1 MYPPGRE
8 RTYVSVALTS
18 LPVPT
23 PRRIWLASRRYW
35 LCQLTGWGGVTLLV
49 LFILL
54 ITGQRV
60 PDAAAS
66 AQSRHDALFTLLTCV
81 TGLVVSHLLRALI
94 LSRGWLLRSMRS
106 ILPRV
111 LSVWL
116 IASAFTSALGA
127 FCYATP
133 APNESLA
140 STVTACL
147 MMNLSLLG
155 AWLALY
161 FLVHSY
167 DALQAANL
175 ERVELRAARTE
186 NQLLALQAQMNP
198 HFLFNSLNTIR
209 ALVPPSNP
217 AAREAVTLLADILR
231 ATLREGGESVISLE
245 RELAIVRT
253 YLAMEKLRFED
264 DARIRV
270 HIDPAALSREVPP
283 LILLTLVEN
292 AIKHG
297 LAAEADGELTVEAGF
312 ASDCLRLSVTSPG
325 GLRTPGDL
333 DAADSLG
340 LGIHNS
346 RERLRLIFGPKA
358 TLELTDEPGR
368 VQAVILIP
376 PNRFADS

>member
-1 MYPPGRE
+1 
-8 RTYVSVALTS
+8 
-18 LPVPT
+18 
-23 PRRIWLASRRYW
+23 LA
-35 LCQLTGWGGVTLLV
+35 GWGGVTLLV

-54 ITGQRV
+54 LTGHRSN
-60 PDAAAS
+60 DAVAS
-66 AQSRHDALFTLLTCV
+66 AQSRHDAVFTLLTCL
-81 TGLVVSHLLRALI
+81 TGLTVSHLLRALI
-94 LSRGWLLRSMRS
+94 LSRGWLLRPMRS
-106 ILPRV
+106 SLPRV

-116 IASAFTSALGA
+116 AASAVSSALGA

-133 APNESLA
+133 ALNESLA

-167 DALQAANL
+167 DALQVANL
-175 ERVELRAARTE
+175 ERAELRAARTE

-231 ATLREGGESVISLE
+231 ATLREGGETVISLE

-253 YLAMEKLRFED
+253 YLAMEKLRFGD
-264 DARIRV
+264 DARIRED
-270 HIDPAALSREVPP
+270 IDPGTLLRKVPP

-297 LAAEADGELTVEAGF
+297 LVASATDGELTIRAEF
-312 ASDCLRLSVTSPG
+312 ADDWLHLSVTSPG
-325 GLRTPGDL
+325 GLRKSGGLETV
-333 DAADSLG
+333 DSLG
-340 LGIHNS
+340 LGIHNC
-346 RERLRLIFGPKA
+346 RERLRLIFGPRA
-358 TLELTDEPGR
+358 TLELVDKPGL
-368 VQAVILIP
+368 VEAVVLIP
-376 PNRFADS
+376 PQPSSAS

>member
-1 MYPPGRE
+1 
-8 RTYVSVALTS
+8 V
-18 LPVPT
+18 
-23 PRRIWLASRRYW
+23 ASRRYW
-35 LCQLTGWGGVTLLV
+35 LCQLTGWGGVTLLA

-54 ITGQRV
+54 LAGHRT

-66 AQSRHDALFTLLTCV
+66 AQSRHDAVFTLLTCL
-81 TGLVVSHLLRALI
+81 TGLAVSHLLRALI
-94 LSRGWLLRSMRS
+94 LSRGWLLWSMPS
-106 ILPRV
+106 LLPRV

-116 IASAFTSALGA
+116 ISAAVTSALGA

-167 DALQAANL
+167 EALQAANL
-175 ERVELRAARTE
+175 ERAELRAARTE

-209 ALVPPSNP
+209 ALVPPSSP

-231 ATLREGGESVISLE
+231 ATLREGGEAVISLE

-264 DARIRV
+264 DARIREQ
-270 HIDPAALSREVPP
+270 IDPAALRSEVPP

-297 LAAEADGELTVEAGF
+297 LVASGLDGELSIEAGF
-312 ASDCLRLSVTSPG
+312 ANDWLRSSVTSPG
-325 GLRTPGDL
+325 GLRKPGTL
-333 DAADSLG
+333 DKVDSLG

-346 RERLRLIFGPKA
+346 RERLRLIFGPQA

-376 PNRFADS
+376 PHRLSAS